1 MSSVKVA
8 VRVRPFASRENNR
21 GSKCIIGMHGA
32 TTTILNP
39 RNLSEKPKSFTF
51 DYSYWSHNEN
61 DHHFASQ
68 KKVYADIGKEMLA
81 HAFEGYNICIFAY
94 GQTGSGKSYT
104 MMGKQEVDQKGII
117 PQLCEELFQKI
128 DSESSEE
135 MTLSAEVSYLEIYC
149 ERVRDLLSPSAKN
162 NLRVREHPM
171 LGPYVEDLTK
181 LAVTSFADINDLIDE
196 GNKARTVAA
205 TNMNETSSRSHAIF
219 SIVFT
224 QRRHDTL
231 SDLSSAKVSK
241 LSLVDLAGSE
251 RADAT
256 GAKGERLKEGANI
269 NKSLTT
275 LGKVISALAE
285 QSSHKKKRRSDFIPY
300 RDSVLTWLLKENLGG
315 NSKTAM
321 IAAISPA
328 DINFEETLSTLRYAD
343 RAKQILC
350 KAIVNED
357 PNAKIIRELKEE
369 VSKLKDLLLKEGY
382 NPDDLQSVLKQ
393 GSTHLPRR
401 YSQEFQDGT
410 LERLKV
416 SEKLIAELNET
427 WEEKLRK
434 TEAIKQEREAMLA
447 EMGVAIGVDG
457 HTVGLFQ
464 PRRRPHLVNLNE
476 DPLMSEC
483 LLYYVKDGVT
493 RVGQARAKSH
503 QDIQLSGEN
512 ILDEHCLL
520 EHIQGVVKIIPC
532 ENSRTFVN
540 GKLVT
545 ESTVLRSGAR
555 IILGNNHVFRF
566 NNPEQAREE
575 RIRQS
580 RGNLL
585 EDINGKNEVKGEEPV
600 DWSFA
605 VLELLR
611 EQGWDVKEMNERVLE
626 LEEQIKK
633 EKDQA
638 DLLLEQQRVSYETR
652 LQELQRKNDSL
663 HDSSRKKKKLMLIFP
678 QSKTAQIHFPSK
690 DSRRVHHRRASTTV
704 GNSKMELAS
713 VPSSE
718 SVDSDIDVES
728 FDSESP
734 LTERE
739 LNLAEVV
746 VDKWKCYLCTSFRDD
761 LLSHAVLLKEA
772 NAISVELRK
781 KVEFQF
787 TLLTDTLYTP
797 LPSFLLSDVRYK
809 DNPTVLAVEV
819 KDMKHGASHYW
830 SLGKLR
836 DRLEDMRFMYDT
848 AAESNNKISF
858 DSVDPFYDALPW
870 FRLIGRSFV
879 YLSNLVYGV
888 PLEQAVPIVSESGDI
903 QGNLSI
909 NIQQCTDVQTWDVDE
924 MGRSCVLWLDFR
936 GDDQE
941 RKSEVEEAEEAA
953 EADEVTEPPFSK
965 GTLHVGKPY
974 VISITVLQAQ
984 AIPAQYTDIFCQIR
998 FLCSGEDEGFST
1010 EPVAN
1015 KQNGGPLGFYFNQ
1028 KVGVVVTRE
1037 FIDYI
1042 STRPLQVEVF
1052 GHYQH
1057 CPQHQSGVQLPRAI
1071 VKEGKTDSKSLKDSP
1086 PAVPVPYQLSDDE
1099 GTLKF
1104 DLLVWVEVFE
1114 MSPTGDYF
1122 PCVVRR
1128 KQDTPC
1134 GGVFLLHQGIQR
1146 RLVVTI
1152 IHENSMDIRIRRV
1165 MDLVVGRVR
1174 TTLVPPPA
1182 GESSPHTISLNVLSP
1197 QVQSH
1202 PDENKSVFRFEAAW
1216 DSSLHNSILLNRVTP
1231 PGELV
1236 FVTISAYLEL
1246 ENCCQ
1251 TSCLTK
1257 DISLCVFGRD
1267 AKTSSSDKLSDIFE
1281 LVYHPADEH
1290 GQLMKTKKRVV
1301 MDTSSIYVRGEEN
1314 LGEWKPRGI
1323 SLIDE
1328 HQAYL
1333 DKLERVQEVGKARH
1347 ILCLGDKLMSSDR
1360 PDTVLVDPGIFSAGS
1375 AYSSRSSLG
1384 SISLS
1389 SSFLSVA
1396 SLPAGKPLRFTR
1408 DVDPQKV
1415 KETLLKKCLR
1425 LLTWKKDFSEVKALS
1440 RASSSEGGASA
1451 LGAEQNEQEE
1461 ESKVEYY
1468 VPEVVLVR
1476 KNPVISK
1483 RGYLHIMDDCSCKWS
1498 RCFVIVRKPYVLLYR
1513 QEGDPVEQYLINLKY
1528 SKVECPEYFVTFSV
1542 FSIRTRHCRFLVRTP
1557 TEKEEDTYDWLYA
1570 LDPLLVGSIRSRRGS
1585 LKQGH
1590 K

>member
-1 MSSVKVA
+1 MKVA

-21 GSKCIIGMHGA
+21 SCKCIIGMHGP

-39 RNLSEKPKSFTF
+39 RNLSEKPKSFNF
-51 DYSYWSHNEN
+51 DYSYWSHDEN
-61 DHHFASQ
+61 DAHFASQ
-68 KKVYADIGKEMLA
+68 KQVYADIGKEMLA

-104 MMGKQEVDQKGII
+104 MMGKQEADQKGII

-128 DSESSEE
+128 DSESSDEL
-135 MTLSAEVSYLEIYC
+135 MLSAEVSYLEIYC
-149 ERVRDLLSPSAKN
+149 ERVRDLLSPKAKN

-181 LAVTSFADINDLIDE
+181 LAVTSFEDINDLIDE

-224 QRRHDTL
+224 QRRHDSLT
-231 SDLSSAKVSK
+231 DLSTAKVSK

-285 QSSHKKKRRSDFIPY
+285 QSSQKKKRKSDFIPF
-300 RDSVLTWLLKENLGG
+300 RDSVLTWLLRENLGG

-369 VSKLKDLLLKEGY
+369 VSKLKELLVNEGY
-382 NPDDLQSVLKQ
+382 NPDDLQSVLRQ

-401 YSQEFQDGT
+401 YSQEFHDGT
-410 LERLKV
+410 LERLKA

-447 EMGVAIGVDG
+447 EMGVAIHTDG

-483 LLYYVKDGVT
+483 LLYYIKDGIT
-493 RVGQARAKSH
+493 RVGQAMAKSH

-512 ILDEHCLL
+512 ILDEHCVL
-520 EHIQGVVKIIPC
+520 EHTQGVVKIIPC

-540 GKLVT
+540 GKLIT

-566 NNPEQAREE
+566 NFPDQAREE

-585 EDINGKNEVKGEEPV
+585 EDINGKSEGKVEEPV

-611 EQGWDVKEMNERVLE
+611 EQGWDVKEMNERVVE
-626 LEEQIKK
+626 LEEQIKR

-638 DLLLEQQRVSYETR
+638 DLLLEQQRLTYETR
-652 LQELQRKNDSL
+652 LQELQRQMD
-663 HDSSRKKKKLMLIFP
+663 
-678 QSKTAQIHFPSK
+678 QS
-690 DSRRVHHRRASTTV
+690 
-704 GNSKMELAS
+704 S

-718 SVDSDIDVES
+718 SVDSDIDVDS

-746 VDKWKCYLCTSFRDD
+746 IDKWRCYVCTSLRDD

-797 LPSFLLSDVRYK
+797 LPSFLLSDVKHK

-819 KDMKHGASHYW
+819 KDMKHGASHFW

-836 DRLEDMRFMYDT
+836 DRLEDMRFLYDT
-848 AAESNNKISF
+848 AAETNSKISF
-858 DSVDPFYDALPW
+858 DSADPFYDSLPW

-879 YLSNLVYGV
+879 YLSNLVFGV
-888 PLEQAVPIVSESGDI
+888 PLEQTVPIVSELGDI

-909 NIQQCTDVQTWDVDE
+909 NIQQCTDHDTWQVDE
-924 MGRSCVLWLDFR
+924 TGRSWVLWLEFPS
-936 GDDQE
+936 DDHEQKSENE
-941 RKSEVEEAEEAA
+941 REVEEAV
-953 EADEVTEPPFSK
+953 EADEVQEPPFSK
-965 GTLHVGKPY
+965 GTLHVGQPY
-974 VISITVLQAQ
+974 VISITVKQAQ
-984 AIPAQYTDIFCQIR
+984 GIPTQYTDVFCQIR
-998 FLCSGEDEGFST
+998 FLCSEEDEGFST
-1010 EPVAN
+1010 EPVTN
-1015 KQNGGPLGFYFNQ
+1015 KQNGGPLGFYYNQ
-1028 KVGVVVTRE
+1028 KIGVVVTRE

-1057 CPQHQSGVQLPRAI
+1057 HPQHQSTAQLPRAI
-1071 VKEGKTDSKSLKDSP
+1071 VKEGEFSSKYLKESS
-1086 PAVPVPYQLSDDE
+1086 PAVPLPYQPCDEE

-1114 MSPTGDYF
+1114 MSPSGDYF

-1128 KQDTPC
+1128 KNDTPC

-1152 IHENSMDIRIRRV
+1152 IHENSMDIRIRKV
-1165 MDLVVGRVR
+1165 TELAVGRVR
-1174 TTLVPPPA
+1174 IALTPPPA
-1182 GESSPHTISLNVLSP
+1182 GESSTHTVSLNVLSP

-1202 PDENKSVFRFEAAW
+1202 PDENRCVFRFEAAW

-1257 DISLCVFGRD
+1257 DIPVCVFGRD
-1267 AKTSSSDKLSDIFE
+1267 SKTSSRSVWSLFGSSRRPENDKLSDIFE
-1281 LVYHPADEH
+1281 LVFHPADEH
-1290 GQLMKTKKRVV
+1290 GQLMKTKKRAVI
-1301 MDTSSIYVRGEEN
+1301 DTSSIYVRGEEN

-1323 SLIDE
+1323 SLLDE
-1328 HQAYL
+1328 HQSHL
-1333 DKLERVQEVGKARH
+1333 DKLERIQEVGKARH
-1347 ILCLGDKLMSSDR
+1347 ILCLGETLMSSDR
-1360 PDTVLVDPGIFSAGS
+1360 PDNVLVDPGIFSAGS
-1375 AYSSRSSLG
+1375 TYSSRSSLG

-1408 DVDPQKV
+1408 DVNPEQV
-1415 KETLLKKCLR
+1415 KETLIKKCLR
-1425 LLTWKKDFSEVKALS
+1425 LLTWRKDLCEAKALS
-1440 RASSSEGGASA
+1440 RAPSSEGSASA
-1451 LGAEQNEQEE
+1451 LGTQEKEQED

-1468 VPEVVLVR
+1468 VPEVLLVR
-1476 KNPVISK
+1476 KNPVTSK
-1483 RGYLHIMDDCSCKWS
+1483 RGYLHIMDDCSSRWS
-1498 RCFVIVRKPYVLLYR
+1498 KCYVVVRKPYVLLYR
-1513 QEGDPVEQYLINLKY
+1513 QEGDPVEQFLINLKH
-1528 SKVECPEYFVTFSV
+1528 SKVECPEYFVSLSV
-1542 FSIRTRHCRFLVRTP
+1542 FSIRTRHCRFLVRNT
-1557 TEKEEDTYDWLYA
+1557 TEKEEDAYDWLYA
-1570 LDPLLVGSIRSRRGS
+1570 LDPLLVGSLRSRKGS
-1585 LKQGH
+1585 SKHGH

>member
-8 VRVRPFASRENNR
+8 VRVRPFASRETNR
-21 GSKCIIGMHGA
+21 RCKCIIGMHGA
-32 TTTILNP
+32 TTSILNP
-39 RNLSEKPKSFTF
+39 RHLSEKPKSFTF
-51 DYSYWSHNEN
+51 DYSYWSHDES
-61 DHHFASQ
+61 DPHFASQ
-68 KKVYADIGKEMLA
+68 KKVYSDIGKEMLT

-104 MMGKQEVDQKGII
+104 MMGKQEADQKGII
-117 PQLCEELFQKI
+117 PQLCEELFDKI
-128 DSESSEE
+128 NESNTEE
-135 MTLSAEVSYLEIYC
+135 MTSSAEVSYLEIYC

-224 QRRHDTL
+224 QRSHDSL
-231 SDLSSAKVSK
+231 SDLPSAKVSK

-275 LGKVISALAE
+275 LGKVISGLAE
-285 QSSHKKKRRSDFIPY
+285 QSSQKKKRRSDFIPY
-300 RDSVLTWLLKENLGG
+300 RDSVLTWLLRENLGG

-343 RAKQILC
+343 RAKQIVC

-369 VSKLKDLLLKEGY
+369 VSKLKELLVKEGY
-382 NPDDLQSVLKQ
+382 NPEDLQSVLKQ
-393 GSTHLPRR
+393 GSSYLPRR
-401 YSQEFQDGT
+401 YSQDFQDGT
-410 LERLKV
+410 LDRLKA

-427 WEEKLRK
+427 WEEKLKK

-464 PRRRPHLVNLNE
+464 PKRRPHVVNLNE

-483 LLYYVKDGVT
+483 LLYYVKEGIT
-493 RVGQARAKSH
+493 RVGQAGARSH
-503 QDIQLSGEN
+503 QDIQLNGEN
-512 ILDEHCLL
+512 ILQEHCIF
-520 EHIQGVVKIIPC
+520 EHTPGVVKIIPC
-532 ENSRTFVN
+532 ENSHTYVN

-545 ESTVLRSGAR
+545 ESAVLKSGAR

-566 NNPEQAREE
+566 NFPDQAREE

-580 RGNLL
+580 QVNLL
-585 EDINGKNEVKGEEPV
+585 EDINGKSETKAEDPV

-611 EQGWDVKEMNERVLE
+611 EQGWDIKEMNDRVQE

-638 DLLLEQQRVSYETR
+638 DMLLQQQKLTFETR
-652 LQELQRKNDSL
+652 LQELQRQMDMS
-663 HDSSRKKKKLMLIFP
+663 
-678 QSKTAQIHFPSK
+678 
-690 DSRRVHHRRASTTV
+690 
-704 GNSKMELAS
+704 S

-718 SVDSDIDVES
+718 SIDSDIDVDS

-746 VDKWKCYLCTSFRDD
+746 VDKWKCYQWTSLRDD

-797 LPSFLLSDVRYK
+797 WPSVLASDVK
-809 DNPTVLAVEV
+809 HTPHTSVVAVDV
-819 KDMKHGASHYW
+819 KDMKNGASHFW
-830 SLGKLR
+830 SLAKLR
-836 DRLEDMRFMYDT
+836 DRLEDMRLMYDT
-848 AAESNNKISF
+848 AA
-858 DSVDPFYDALPW
+858 DSSSILSHDFVDPFYDSLPW

-879 YLSNLVYGV
+879 YLSNLLYGV
-888 PLEQAVPIVSESGDI
+888 PLEQKVPIVSESGDV
-903 QGNLSI
+903 QGHLVI
-909 NIQQCTDVQTWDVDE
+909 GIQQCTDEQMWGVNEAGRPSVMWLEFPCENRGNIRFRSNDLEDIPNVQA
-924 MGRSCVLWLDFR
+924 
-936 GDDQE
+936 
-941 RKSEVEEAEEAA
+941 AEEAV
-953 EADEVTEPPFSK
+953 EADTVATEPPYSK
-965 GTLHVGKPY
+965 GTLHTGQPF
-974 VISITVLQAQ
+974 VISVTVLRAQ
-984 AIPAQYTDIFCQIR
+984 GIPVPYTDVFCQIR
-998 FLCSGEDEGFST
+998 FLCSEEDEGFST
-1010 EPVAN
+1010 EPVPN
-1015 KQNGGPLGFYFNQ
+1015 NLDGGPLSFDYNQ
-1028 KVGVVVTRE
+1028 KVGVVVNRA

-1042 STRPLQVEVF
+1042 SASPLQVEVF
-1052 GHYQH
+1052 GHYLH
-1057 CPQHQSGVQLPRAI
+1057 LPQHLCSKNLPRAVI
-1071 VKEGKTDSKSLKDSP
+1071 RGGKLESKSLNESQCTMSL
-1086 PAVPVPYQLSDDE
+1086 PYQFCGADE
-1099 GTLKF
+1099 GGLKF
-1104 DLLVWVEVFE
+1104 DLLMWVEVHE
-1114 MSPTGDYF
+1114 MTPTGVYL

-1128 KQDTPC
+1128 KNENISC

-1146 RLVVTI
+1146 RLVVTV
-1152 IHENSMDIRIRRV
+1152 IHENSPDVRIRRV
-1165 MDLVVGRVR
+1165 VDVVIGRVR
-1174 TTLVPPPA
+1174 TSLAPSTPA
-1182 GESSPHTISLNVLSP
+1182 ETSPEMVSLSVVLHEI
-1197 QVQSH
+1197 QSH
-1202 PDENKSVFRFEAAW
+1202 PDENKSVYRFEAAW
-1216 DSSLHNSILLNRVTP
+1216 DSSLHNSISLNRVTP
-1231 PGELV
+1231 SGELV
-1236 FVTISAYLEL
+1236 FLTMSAYLEM

-1251 TSCLTK
+1251 ATCVTK
-1257 DISLCVFGRD
+1257 DLSFCVFGRD
-1267 AKTSSSDKLSDIFE
+1267 SKTSPRSVWSLFGSPRRPENDKLSDIYE
-1281 LVYHPADEH
+1281 LVFHPADER
-1290 GQLMKTKKRVV
+1290 GQLLKTKRRVV
-1301 MDTSSIYVRGEEN
+1301 MDTSRIYVRGEEN
-1314 LGEWKPRGI
+1314 LGDWRPRDT
-1323 SLIDE
+1323 SLIEE
-1328 HQAYL
+1328 HQAHL
-1333 DKLERVQEVGKARH
+1333 EKLERVQEVGKARH
-1347 ILCLGDKLMSSDR
+1347 ILSLGDQLMSCDR
-1360 PDTVLVDPGIFSAGS
+1360 PDSVLLVDSGVFSDGS
-1375 AYSSRSSLG
+1375 TYSSRGSLG

-1396 SLPAGKPLRFTR
+1396 SLLAGKPQRFAKSPDTE
-1408 DVDPQKV
+1408 KA
-1415 KETLLKKCLR
+1415 LLHKCLD
-1425 LLTWKKDFSEVKALS
+1425 LMTQKKNFRKDMCLDLMTQKKNFRKDMSCAPTSELCTRHHIGK
-1440 RASSSEGGASA
+1440 
-1451 LGAEQNEQEE
+1451 EE
-1461 ESKVEYY
+1461 EANIEFY
-1468 VPEVVLVR
+1468 VPEVIQIR

-1483 RGYLHIMDDCSCKWS
+1483 KGYLQIMDDCSS
-1498 RCFVIVRKPYVLLYR
+1498 RWTKCYVIVRKPYVLFYR
-1513 QEGDPVEQYLINLKY
+1513 HEADPVEDFLINLRH

-1542 FSIRTRHCRFLVRTP
+1542 FSIHTRQCRFLVRTT
-1557 TEKEEDTYDWLYA
+1557 TEKEEDAYAWLYA
-1570 LDPLLVGSIRSRRGS
+1570 LDPLLVGSIRSRKGS
-1585 LKQGH
+1585 VKQGQ

>member
-1 MSSVKVA
+1 
-8 VRVRPFASRENNR
+8 
-21 GSKCIIGMHGA
+21 
-32 TTTILNP
+32 
-39 RNLSEKPKSFTF
+39 
-51 DYSYWSHNEN
+51 
-61 DHHFASQ
+61 
-68 KKVYADIGKEMLA
+68 
-81 HAFEGYNICIFAY
+81 
-94 GQTGSGKSYT
+94 
-104 MMGKQEVDQKGII
+104 
-117 PQLCEELFQKI
+117 
-128 DSESSEE
+128 
-135 MTLSAEVSYLEIYC
+135 
-149 ERVRDLLSPSAKN
+149 
-162 NLRVREHPM
+162 
-171 LGPYVEDLTK
+171 
-181 LAVTSFADINDLIDE
+181 
-196 GNKARTVAA
+196 
-205 TNMNETSSRSHAIF
+205 
-219 SIVFT
+219 
-224 QRRHDTL
+224 
-231 SDLSSAKVSK
+231 
-241 LSLVDLAGSE
+241 
-251 RADAT
+251 
-256 GAKGERLKEGANI
+256 
-269 NKSLTT
+269 
-275 LGKVISALAE
+275 
-285 QSSHKKKRRSDFIPY
+285 
-300 RDSVLTWLLKENLGG
+300 
-315 NSKTAM
+315 
-321 IAAISPA
+321 
-328 DINFEETLSTLRYAD
+328 
-343 RAKQILC
+343 
-350 KAIVNED
+350 
-357 PNAKIIRELKEE
+357 
-369 VSKLKDLLLKEGY
+369 
-382 NPDDLQSVLKQ
+382 
-393 GSTHLPRR
+393 
-401 YSQEFQDGT
+401 
-410 LERLKV
+410 
-416 SEKLIAELNET
+416 
-427 WEEKLRK
+427 
-434 TEAIKQEREAMLA
+434 
-447 EMGVAIGVDG
+447 
-457 HTVGLFQ
+457 
-464 PRRRPHLVNLNE
+464 
-476 DPLMSEC
+476 
-483 LLYYVKDGVT
+483 
-493 RVGQARAKSH
+493 
-503 QDIQLSGEN
+503 
-512 ILDEHCLL
+512 
-520 EHIQGVVKIIPC
+520 GVVKIIPC

-652 LQELQRKNDSL
+652 LQELQR
-663 HDSSRKKKKLMLIFP
+663 
-678 QSKTAQIHFPSK
+678 
-690 DSRRVHHRRASTTV
+690 
-704 GNSKMELAS
+704 KMELAS

-1267 AKTSSSDKLSDIFE
+1267 AKTSSRSVFSLFGSSKHPENDKLSDIFE

>member
-21 GSKCIIGMHGA
+21 RCRCIIGMHGA

-39 RNLSEKPKSFTF
+39 RNPSEKPKSFTF
-51 DYSYWSHNEN
+51 DYSYWSHNEG
-61 DHHFASQ
+61 DPHFASQ
-68 KKVYADIGKEMLA
+68 KQVYADIGKEMLE

-104 MMGKQEVDQKGII
+104 MMGKQEAGQKGII
-117 PQLCEELFQKI
+117 PQLCEDLFERI
-128 DSESSEE
+128 DRENGEE
-135 MTLSAEVSYLEIYC
+135 VTLSAEVSYLEIYC
-149 ERVRDLLSPSAKN
+149 ERVRDLLSPSAEN

-224 QRRHDTL
+224 QRRHDSL
-231 SDLSSAKVSK
+231 SELSSAKVSK

-256 GAKGERLKEGANI
+256 GAKGDRLKEGANI

-285 QSSHKKKRRSDFIPY
+285 QSSHKKRRRSDFIPY

-343 RAKQILC
+343 RAKQIVC
-350 KAIVNED
+350 KAVVNED

-369 VSKLKDLLLKEGY
+369 VLKLKELLIKEGY
-382 NPDDLQSVLKQ
+382 NPEELQSALKQ
-393 GSTHLPRR
+393 GSMTLPRR
-401 YSQEFQDGT
+401 YSQDSQDGT
-410 LERLKV
+410 LERLKI

-427 WEEKLRK
+427 WEEKLKK

-464 PRRRPHLVNLNE
+464 PKRRPHLVNLNE

-483 LLYYVKDGVT
+483 LLYYIKDGIT
-493 RVGQARAKSH
+493 RVGQAAAKSH

-512 ILDEHCLL
+512 ILNEHCLL
-520 EHIQGVVKIIPC
+520 EHTPGVVKIIPC

-540 GKLVT
+540 GRLIT
-545 ESTVLRSGAR
+545 ESTVLRSGSR

-566 NNPEQAREE
+566 NFPDQAREE

-585 EDINGKNEVKGEEPV
+585 EDINGKSDGKSEEPV

-611 EQGWDVKEMNERVLE
+611 EQGWDVKEMNDRVLE

-638 DLLLEQQRVSYETR
+638 DLLLEQQRLTYESR
-652 LQELQRKNDSL
+652 LQELQRQMDL
-663 HDSSRKKKKLMLIFP
+663 SSV
-678 QSKTAQIHFPSK
+678 Q
-690 DSRRVHHRRASTTV
+690 
-704 GNSKMELAS
+704 
-713 VPSSE
+713 SSE

-734 LTERE
+734 LTESE
-739 LNLAEVV
+739 LNLAELV
-746 VDKWKCYLCTSFRDD
+746 VDKWKCYQYTSLRDD

-787 TLLTDTLYTP
+787 TLLTETLYTP
-797 LPSFLLSDVRYK
+797 LPPFLLKDVRHHSH
-809 DNPTVLAVEV
+809 PTVLAVEV

-830 SLGKLR
+830 SLAKLR
-836 DRLEDMRFMYDT
+836 DRLEDMRFMYETVAET
-848 AAESNNKISF
+848 AGHISF
-858 DSVDPFYDALPW
+858 DSVDPFYDSLPW

-879 YLSNLVYGV
+879 YLSNLVFGV
-888 PLEQAVPIVSESGDI
+888 PLDQSVPIISESGDI
-903 QGNLSI
+903 QGHLTLS
-909 NIQQCTDVQTWDVDE
+909 IQQCTDDRTWEVDE
-924 MGRSCVLWLDFR
+924 MGRSCVMWLDFR
-936 GDDQE
+936 GDDRE
-941 RKSEVEEAEEAA
+941 RKTGVEEAEEAA
-953 EADEVTEPPFSK
+953 EADVVTEPPFSK
-965 GTLHVGKPY
+965 GTLHVGKLY
-974 VISITVLQAQ
+974 VIIITVLRAQ
-984 AIPAQYTDIFCQIR
+984 GISAQYTDIFCQIR
-998 FLCSGEDEGFST
+998 FLCSEEDEGFST
-1010 EPVAN
+1010 EPVSN
-1015 KQNGGPLGFYFNQ
+1015 KRSGDPLGFYFSQ
-1028 KVGVVVTRE
+1028 KVGVMVTRE

-1042 STRPLQVEVF
+1042 STKPLQVEVF

-1057 CPQHQSGVQLPRAI
+1057 HPHNLPSKHLPRAI
-1071 VKEGKTDSKSLKDSP
+1071 VKEGKLESKSVKDA
-1086 PAVPVPYQLSDDE
+1086 PASTSLPRQICENEE

-1104 DLLVWVEVFE
+1104 DLLVWVEVCE
-1114 MSPTGDYF
+1114 MSPSGDYF
-1122 PCVVRR
+1122 PCVLRR
-1128 KQDTPC
+1128 KGETTPC

-1146 RLVVTI
+1146 RLVITV
-1152 IHENSMDIRIRRV
+1152 IHENNPDIRIRRV
-1165 MDLVVGRVR
+1165 MDVVVGRVR
-1174 TTLVPPPA
+1174 TSLTPPPV
-1182 GESSPHTISLNVLSP
+1182 GEGSLHTVSLNVLSP

-1236 FVTISAYLEL
+1236 FVTMSAYLEL
-1246 ENCCQ
+1246 DNCCQ
-1251 TSCLTK
+1251 TCCITK
-1257 DISLCVFGRD
+1257 DIALSVFGRD
-1267 AKTSSSDKLSDIFE
+1267 SKTTPRSAWGIFSSSRRPENDKLSDIFE
-1281 LVYHPADEH
+1281 LVLHPADEH
-1290 GQLMKTKKRVV
+1290 GQLMRTKRRIVK
-1301 MDTSSIYVRGEEN
+1301 DTSSIYVRGEEN
-1314 LGEWKPRGI
+1314 LGEWRPRGT
-1323 SLIDE
+1323 SLIEE
-1328 HQAYL
+1328 HQMQL
-1333 DKLERVQEVGKARH
+1333 DKLDRVQEVAKARH
-1347 ILCLGDKLMSSDR
+1347 ILSLGDKLMSSDR
-1360 PDTVLVDPGIFSAGS
+1360 PDTVVVDPGIFSDDS
-1375 AYSSRSSLG
+1375 TYSSRSSLG

-1408 DVDPQKV
+1408 DVNPEKV
-1415 KETLLKKCLR
+1415 KEKLLNKCLH
-1425 LLTWKKDFSEVKALS
+1425 LLTWERDFSEPKPLNPTLT
-1440 RASSSEGGASA
+1440 SEGG
-1451 LGAEQNEQEE
+1451 LNQENDKEAEGH
-1461 ESKVEYY
+1461 VEFY
-1468 VPEVVLVR
+1468 VPEVIHVR

-1483 RGYLHIMDDCSCKWS
+1483 RGYLHIMDDCSSKWS
-1498 RCFVIVRKPYVLLYR
+1498 KCYVVVRKPYVLLYR
-1513 QEGDPVEQYLINLKY
+1513 QEGDPVEQFLVNLKF

-1542 FSIRTRHCRFLVRTP
+1542 FSIRTRQCRFLVRTT

-1570 LDPLLVGSIRSRRGS
+1570 LNPLLVGSMRSRKGS
-1585 LKQGH
+1585 IKQGAH